1 MKELGPRIQS
11 VLPAT
16 AGAQGDRLPRSDSY
30 FRPPPPEAPG
40 LRCAELLARRRER
53 VGGWCGGVA
62 AGWGSRPAGCAG
74 SQSEEEGALATLR
87 GRDRAA
93 SSSEQLPGHLGFW
106 GGGAQETVN
115 MDPVAG
121 AFLRMLALLSA
132 QPWSTLAAGNTCEY
146 SKSFKTYTNDIEF
159 RGVCVFNN

>member
-16 AGAQGDRLPRSDSY
+16 AGAQGHRLPHLTRTSARHRQR
-30 FRPPPPEAPG
+30 RPG
-40 LRCAELLARRRER
+40 RAELLARRER